1 MTFRWGIYEKA
12 LPAGRSWRDLLSCA
26 EAAGYQ
32 FLEISIDETEERIR
46 RLEWTKEERRKLRE
60 ALATSEVTIDSM
72 CLSAHRKYSLGSTS
86 RLVRERGLT
95 LMKRAI
101 EFAAEFGLRLVQVA
115 GYDVFYEESTEV
127 TRNLF
132 LENILRCAAWAQE
145 SCVMLGLENV
155 DNPVVDSITSAL
167 RFVQAANTPWFQLYP
182 DVANL
187 AAMGK
192 GLGEHSGRS
201 GGVDDERHPLSGR
214 HLPYDS
220 SRVFA
225 VRRNAPGCPYLPGN
239 LEAFDIRRKAN
250 GDDFGGARDP
260 GHLNGE
266 QPQGPYAENG
276 YHLPRQES
284 SFLDHSAVRVGGWI
298 EDCGVFERNPGR
310 YAKQC
315 VRNAPEQLAVD
326 PDVLGEAAVK
336 SISEAES
343 LRTEQVVPNGTRIAH
358 SANIPCIV
366 GDHGIPRLPGGHFRT
381 NPRDHTGELVTEH
394 DGRVK
399 D

>member
-192 GLGEHSGRS
+192 DVSGELLS
-201 GGVDDERHPLSGR
+201 GGRHIVSLHLKDGR
-214 HLPYDS
+214 I
-220 SRVFA
+220 
-225 VRRNAPGCPYLPGN
+225 G
-239 LEAFDIRRKAN
+239 EIRRVPFGK
-250 GDDFGGARDP
+250 GIVDFGGVFLSLESIGYRGPLVVEMWNENEDEAVPAAGHARQWLQDKLILEEKK
-260 GHLNGE
+260 HDRTCE
-266 QPQGPYAENG
+266 VRR
-276 YHLPRQES
+276 RQ
-284 SFLDHSAVRVGGWI
+284 R
-298 EDCGVFERNPGR
+298 
-310 YAKQC
+310 
-315 VRNAPEQLAVD
+315 
-326 PDVLGEAAVK
+326 
-336 SISEAES
+336 
-343 LRTEQVVPNGTRIAH
+343 
-358 SANIPCIV
+358 
-366 GDHGIPRLPGGHFRT
+366 
-381 NPRDHTGELVTEH
+381 EH
-394 DGRVK
+394 
-399 D
+399 